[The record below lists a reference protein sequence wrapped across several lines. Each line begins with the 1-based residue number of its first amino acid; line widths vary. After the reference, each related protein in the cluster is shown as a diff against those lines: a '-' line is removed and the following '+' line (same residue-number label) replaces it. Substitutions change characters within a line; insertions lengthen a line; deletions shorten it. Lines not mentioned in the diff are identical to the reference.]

1 MSHGHIK
8 LPNLGGDKV
17 FLDLKQVGPVDTPF
31 SFKPEM
37 ITSSFW
43 GPSLPWVKW
52 AIFQLHG
59 WAWSF

>member
-37 ITSSFW
+37 ITSSF
-43 GPSLPWVKW
+43 
-52 AIFQLHG
+52 
-59 WAWSF
+59 